1 MDYLHSVIIPPS
13 APLTVDQSDTGGVGV
28 SDDAEDNTCLVLKKQ
43 KVVSMKC
50 DPIQLVETNG
60 SGISSFARILPLR
73 SSGINFHH
81 SEIHKSNMGHFVQG
95 MPGVLISHQNGGSLW
110 TGYQPDASHI

>member
-28 SDDAEDNTCLVLKKQ
+28 SDDADDNTCLVLKKQ

-50 DPIQLVETNG
+50 DPIQLVGDKWQWYFIICKSTTPEKLWDQF
-60 SGISSFARILPLR
+60 SSL
-73 SSGINFHH
+73 
-81 SEIHKSNMGHFVQG
+81 
-95 MPGVLISHQNGGSLW
+95 
-110 TGYQPDASHI
+110 